1 MNPALHIL
9 ARSNSVVQ
17 AVIAARVFTNLK
29 MKRSEKVK
37 LANDVLRG
45 EPTSKLPN
53 LPNHQQRNSVGIDL
67 PWTVASYSRPNGHA
81 IASAVQSQGG
91 RATPSRN
98 RRDTFCNLAEKDS
111 LEGWIN
117 KGGRI
122 MGTGLLSFGSWLK
135 NRNAKPSRE
144 QQILDE
150 FSRELDLVETQ
161 VPMMHGYSRIDPY
174 VIDVDQAGVQYQLI
188 IYHTESKAWFDN
200 DIKDAALVHSQD
212 EALVQPGFTVFDL
225 GCNSGFLTNWFAKR
239 VGPTGKVL
247 AFDPFP
253 WNTLATLYSAK
264 LNGFTNVQCHTLGIA
279 DTYRKIQIPFCD
291 SKTYENAAVANDH
304 TFTAKLVPLDEYKS
318 LRPDFIKV
326 DIEGAERDLLK
337 GSVEILNQNPKPIW
351 FLEIHNEYI
360 QAAGHDP
367 NQIAVDY
374 TNAGY
379 DCHIGH
385 PRGPAFDPAQPL
397 PNGCALFAVPRR
409 T

>member
-1 MNPALHIL
+1 
-9 ARSNSVVQ
+9 
-17 AVIAARVFTNLK
+17 
-29 MKRSEKVK
+29 
-37 LANDVLRG
+37 
-45 EPTSKLPN
+45 
-53 LPNHQQRNSVGIDL
+53 
-67 PWTVASYSRPNGHA
+67 
-81 IASAVQSQGG
+81 
-91 RATPSRN
+91 
-98 RRDTFCNLAEKDS
+98 
-111 LEGWIN
+111 
-117 KGGRI
+117 

-135 NRNAKPSRE
+135 GRTAKPSRE
-144 QQILDE
+144 REILDE

-161 VPMMHGYSRIDPY
+161 VPMLHGYSRIDPY

-200 DIKDAALVHSQD
+200 DIKDAALVYSQD

-264 LNGFTNVQCHTLGIA
+264 LNGFTNVHCHTLGIA

-291 SKTYENAAVANDH
+291 SKTYENSAVASDH

-337 GSVEILNQNPKPIW
+337 GADGILRQNPKPTW

-374 TNAGY
+374 TKAGY

-409 T
+409 N